1 MSAGEHAFGDTM
13 NKIMREHYPAVKLPE
28 DLREG
33 IDPSKNVTVTVIE
46 DDPPEK
52 IMTLEEMFSLRTSL
66 YLSKE
71 EIDDHIRT
79 L

>member
-1 MSAGEHAFGDTM
+1 M
-13 NKIMREHYPAVKLPE
+13 NKIQREHYPAVKLPE

-33 IDPSKNVTVTVIE
+33 IDPSKKVTVTMIE
-46 DDPPEK
+46 EDPPEK
-52 IMTLEEMFSLRTSL
+52 VMTLEEMFSLRTPP

-79 L
+79 LRDEWE

>member
-1 MSAGEHAFGDTM
+1 M
-13 NKIMREHYPAVKLPE
+13 NKIQREHYPAVKLPE

-33 IDPSKNVTVTVIE
+33 IDPSKKVTVTMIE
-46 DDPPEK
+46 EDPPEK
-52 IMTLEEMFSLRTSL
+52 VMTLEEMFSLRTPP

-79 L
+79 LRVEWE

>member
-1 MSAGEHAFGDTM
+1 M
-13 NKIMREHYPAVKLPE
+13 NNILREHYPAVKLPE

-46 DDPPEK
+46 EDPPERV
-52 IMTLEEMFSLRTSL
+52 MTLEEIFALRVPP

-71 EIDDHIRT
+71 EIDDHIRS
-79 L
+79 LRDEWE